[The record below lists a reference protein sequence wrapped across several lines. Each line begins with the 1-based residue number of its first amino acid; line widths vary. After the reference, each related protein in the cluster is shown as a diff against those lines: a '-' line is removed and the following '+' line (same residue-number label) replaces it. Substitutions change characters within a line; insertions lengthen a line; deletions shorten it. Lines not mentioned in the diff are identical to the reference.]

1 MLNTMNKIFC
11 FLLLFVLFVPKSAIC
26 QSDDIPP
33 IQTDRPSNSFSP
45 SLTAKGYLQVES
57 GVMAEHN
64 YGMLYF
70 TTPTVLVKY
79 GVNKKFE
86 LRLQSALNWDES
98 NSNTLGIPPL
108 MLGFK
113 SSLVDEKGVVPQVS
127 FIGHI
132 SLDEIATD
140 NMKRKY
146 IAPDFRL
153 AFQHTLSR
161 KFSLV
166 YNLGMLWDGFNA
178 SPHFNYTMFLSYA
191 VSNRLSCF
199 AEIYGNKGNALS
211 FNHYADAG
219 FTLLMNKNSMIDLFG
234 GLNIAATPISSVASY
249 YFLSCGYSFRLNT
262 IRKVETIFVR

>member
-1 MLNTMNKIFC
+1 MLNVMNKLFFC
-11 FLLLFVLFVPKSAIC
+11 VLFFVLFAQKLAVC

-57 GVMAEHN
+57 GLMAEHN
-64 YGMLYF
+64 AGMLFF

-86 LRLQSALNWDES
+86 LRLQSGLNWDES
-98 NSNTLGIPPL
+98 SSNTLGIPPL
-108 MLGFK
+108 MLGIK
-113 SSLVDEKGVVPQVS
+113 SSLVDEKGIVPQVS

-132 SLDEIATD
+132 SLDEVATG

-146 IAPDFRL
+146 IAPDFRF

-161 KFSLV
+161 KFSLL

-178 SPHFNYTMFLSYA
+178 SPQFNYTMYLGYS

-199 AEIYGNKGNALS
+199 AEIYGNKDNTS
-211 FNHYADAG
+211 TFNHYADAG
-219 FTLLMNKNSMIDLFG
+219 FTLLMNKNSLIDLYG
-234 GLNIAATPISSVASY
+234 GLNIAATPVTNVASY

-262 IRKVETIFVR
+262 SRKVETIFVR